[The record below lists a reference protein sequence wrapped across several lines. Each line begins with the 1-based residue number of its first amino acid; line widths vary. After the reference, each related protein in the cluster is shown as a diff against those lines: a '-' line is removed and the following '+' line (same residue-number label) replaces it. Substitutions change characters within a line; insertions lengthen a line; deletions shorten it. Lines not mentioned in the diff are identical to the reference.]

1 MKKKKLRTRSQGK
14 SAAKKIVRAIKKKV
28 IGENVDGES
37 NKLRELLLHEM
48 RDIYWA
54 EKHLLKALTKME
66 KAATSAELQRAFADH
81 NRVTQKQVERLERV
95 FELIGEKAKAEKCEA
110 MKGLIDEGDEVK
122 SATDKNSMTR
132 DAGLIIAAQKVEHYE
147 IAAYGSMAQL
157 ARTLGLTEVAD
168 IFEETLREEKETDEL
183 LTRIAESS
191 INVQAVEETEA

>member
-14 SAAKKIVRAIKKKV
+14 SPAKKIVRAIKKKV

-54 EKHLLKALTKME
+54 EKHLLKALNKME

-81 NRVTQKQVERLERV
+81 NGVTQKQVERLERV

-168 IFEETLREEKETDEL
+168 IFEETLKEEKETDEL

>member
-1 MKKKKLRTRSQGK
+1 MKKKNLRTRSQGK
-14 SAAKKIVRAIKKKV
+14 TPAKKIVRAIKRKL

-54 EKHLLKALTKME
+54 EKHLLKALAKME
-66 KAATSAELQRAFADH
+66 KAATSSELQRAFADH
-81 NRVTQKQVERLERV
+81 NSVTQKQVERLERV
-95 FELIGEKAKAEKCEA
+95 FELMGEKAKAEKCEA
-110 MKGLIDEGDEVK
+110 MKGLTDEGDEVK
-122 SATDKNSMTR
+122 TATEKNSMTR